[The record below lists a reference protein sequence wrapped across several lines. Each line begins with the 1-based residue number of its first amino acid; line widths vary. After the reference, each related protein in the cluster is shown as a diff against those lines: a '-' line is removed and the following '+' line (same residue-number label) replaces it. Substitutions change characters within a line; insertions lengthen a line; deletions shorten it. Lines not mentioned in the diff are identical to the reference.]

1 MQLWREASSLI
12 IVTRS
17 SVKASVASNGN
28 IIRSSIVDTLSAH
41 QKNPRDEMN
50 PEDEPTQLHQI
61 HQSDTPQANEQALAA
76 TVMPTISVTSKQNQ
90 YDYRL
95 MMVKRSGLSS
105 FLASAYVFPGGR
117 VELADFSPR
126 WWELFAK
133 FNLTRQDLAVFSQSI
148 DGPRPPIILESKI
161 AQEAAQTL
169 RPEDILPA
177 DIGLRISALRE
188 TFEETGVLL
197 LTRPGDDADSYQ
209 PLSDR
214 DNVNVDLSAWRDKV
228 RKDAASFI
236 DLCLETNLCPNLWS
250 LYEWWNWLTP
260 TSVGHKR
267 CDTMF
272 YVSFLEVEPKV
283 VLDNEEVTTLK
294 WCTPSSILD
303 EHSTADV
310 FLAPPQVY
318 ELSRMC
324 NFNEFDSLRQF
335 SAERQKFGVERWL
348 PVMSTYQDGAVALL
362 PGDEF
367 YPEQPDILG
376 RKPVPDFPETLAEY
390 GSRAK
395 VINRLEIRGPVC
407 HARANIKLSCGH
419 LQPVSHQQ
427 LELAVLSP
435 MA

>member
-28 IIRSSIVDTLSAH
+28 VIRSSIVESLRAH
-41 QKNPRDEMN
+41 QEQQQQQQQDKQDEDYTTDATGAEEQQQQQQQ
-50 PEDEPTQLHQI
+50 P
-61 HQSDTPQANEQALAA
+61 NEQQP
-76 TVMPTISVTSKQNQ
+76 TVLESPLPTAPIITTSSSKQTSQ

-126 WWELFAK
+126 WWDLFAK

-148 DGPRPPIILESKI
+148 TGPRPPIVLESKI
-161 AQEAAQTL
+161 AQEASQTSRL
-169 RPEDILPA
+169 EDVLPA

-214 DNVNVDLSAWRDKV
+214 DNVNVDLSSWRDRV
-228 RKDAASFI
+228 RKDAASFL
-236 DLCLETNLCPNLWS
+236 DLCFETNLCPNLWS

-294 WCTPSSILD
+294 
-303 EHSTADV
+303 
-310 FLAPPQVY
+310 
-318 ELSRMC
+318 
-324 NFNEFDSLRQF
+324 
-335 SAERQKFGVERWL
+335 
-348 PVMSTYQDGAVALL
+348 
-362 PGDEF
+362 
-367 YPEQPDILG
+367 
-376 RKPVPDFPETLAEY
+376 
-390 GSRAK
+390 
-395 VINRLEIRGPVC
+395 
-407 HARANIKLSCGH
+407 
-419 LQPVSHQQ
+419 VS
-427 LELAVLSP
+427 
-435 MA
+435 

>member
-1 MQLWREASSLI
+1 MQPWREASSLI
-12 IVTRS
+12 IVTR
-17 SVKASVASNGN
+17 ASVRASVVSGGN
-28 IIRSSIVDTLSAH
+28 VIKSSIVENLSTHQAKQDTEFNNIPS
-41 QKNPRDEMN
+41 
-50 PEDEPTQLHQI
+50 
-61 HQSDTPQANEQALAA
+61 QSNNE
-76 TVMPTISVTSKQNQ
+76 TNINSKHNSNQ

-117 VELADFSPR
+117 VEIADFSPR
-126 WWELFAK
+126 WWALFAK

-148 DGPRPPIILESKI
+148 KGPRPPIVLESKI
-161 AQEAAQTL
+161 TQESAQFNK
-169 RPEDILPA
+169 PEDSLPA

-214 DNVNVDLSAWRDKV
+214 DNVNVDLSTWRDKV
-228 RKDAASFI
+228 RKDASSFL

-294 WCTPSSILD
+294 VSAIDHRLK
-303 EHSTADV
+303 V
-310 FLAPPQVY
+310 FNYVNH
-318 ELSRMC
+318 E
-324 NFNEFDSLRQF
+324 
-335 SAERQKFGVERWL
+335 
-348 PVMSTYQDGAVALL
+348 
-362 PGDEF
+362 
-367 YPEQPDILG
+367 
-376 RKPVPDFPETLAEY
+376 
-390 GSRAK
+390 
-395 VINRLEIRGPVC
+395 EI
-407 HARANIKLSCGH
+407 S
-419 LQPVSHQQ
+419 
-427 LELAVLSP
+427 
-435 MA
+435 

>member
-1 MQLWREASSLI
+1 MQPWREASSLV
-12 IVTRS
+12 IVTR
-17 SVKASVASNGN
+17 APIRGAVASSHS
-28 IIRSSIVDTLSAH
+28 IIKSMIVSSSTPETTNETSA
-41 QKNPRDEMN
+41 
-50 PEDEPTQLHQI
+50 
-61 HQSDTPQANEQALAA
+61 AAA
-76 TVMPTISVTSKQNQ
+76 TTTTTSFKSATDC
-90 YDYRL
+90 DYRI

-117 VELADFSPR
+117 VELADFSAR
-126 WWELFAK
+126 WWEV
-133 FNLTRQDLAVFSQSI
+133 FNRFQLKNEDLSVFSHSVK
-148 DGPRPPIILESKI
+148 GPRPPIVSDSRTI
-161 AQEAAQTL
+161 AENTVSQTSNL
-169 RPEDILPA
+169 LPA

-197 LTRPGDDADSYQ
+197 LTRPGDSADSYQ

-214 DNVNVDLSAWRDKV
+214 DNVNVDLSEWRDKV
-228 RKDAASFI
+228 RKDANMFI

-272 YVSFLEVEPKV
+272 YVCFLEVEPKV

-294 WCTPSSILD
+294 WCTPNGMLD

-318 ELSRMC
+318 ELSRLC
-324 NFNEFDSLRQF
+324 NFTEFDALKQF
-335 SAERQKFGVERWL
+335 SIERQPLGIERWL
-348 PVMSTYQDGAVALL
+348 PVISTYQDGAIALL

-367 YPEQPDILG
+367 YPSEPDLMG
-376 RKPVPDFPETLAEY
+376 RKPVPDHPETLAEV
-390 GSRAK
+390 GNRAK
-395 VINRLEIRGPVC
+395 SINRLEIRGPVC
-407 HARANIKLSCGH
+407 HARANVELPCGH
-419 LQPVSHQQ
+419 LQPISHA
-427 LELAVLSP
+427 ELKQAVLSP

>member
-1 MQLWREASSLI
+1 MQPWREASSLI

-17 SVKASVASNGN
+17 SVRASIASGN
-28 IIRSSIVDTLSAH
+28 NVIRSSIVESLSAH
-41 QKNPRDEMN
+41 QNAHQQDSSENNVPSAAQQN
-50 PEDEPTQLHQI
+50 LSTQLNTPTK
-61 HQSDTPQANEQALAA
+61 QS
-76 TVMPTISVTSKQNQ
+76 Q

-117 VELADFSPR
+117 VEVADFSPR
-126 WWELFAK
+126 WWELFGR

-148 DGPRPPIILESKI
+148 KGPRPPIVLESK
-161 AQEAAQTL
+161 AVKEAAQNL
-169 RPEDILPA
+169 RPEDVLPA

-214 DNVNVDLSAWRDKV
+214 DNVSVDLSLWRDRV
-228 RKDAASFI
+228 RKDASSFL

-272 YVSFLEVEPKV
+272 YVSFLELEPKV

-294 WCTPSSILD
+294 VSM
-303 EHSTADV
+303 
-310 FLAPPQVY
+310 PP
-318 ELSRMC
+318 
-324 NFNEFDSLRQF
+324 
-335 SAERQKFGVERWL
+335 
-348 PVMSTYQDGAVALL
+348 LL
-362 PGDEF
+362 M
-367 YPEQPDILG
+367 
-376 RKPVPDFPETLAEY
+376 T
-390 GSRAK
+390 
-395 VINRLEIRGPVC
+395 
-407 HARANIKLSCGH
+407 
-419 LQPVSHQQ
+419 
-427 LELAVLSP
+427 
-435 MA
+435 

>member
-1 MQLWREASSLI
+1 MMQPWREASSLI
-12 IVTRS
+12 VVTR
-17 SVKASVASNGN
+17 ASVRASIASNNN
-28 IIRSSIVDTLSAH
+28 IIRSSIVESLSAH
-41 QKNPRDEMN
+41 QNR
-50 PEDEPTQLHQI
+50 EDTDPTNGPLLQNNDPI
-61 HQSDTPQANEQALAA
+61 N
-76 TVMPTISVTSKQNQ
+76 SKQSQ

-117 VELADFSPR
+117 VEMADFSPR
-126 WWELFAK
+126 WWELFAR

-148 DGPRPPIILESKI
+148 NGPRPPIILESKI
-161 AQEAAQTL
+161 IQESSHL
-169 RPEDILPA
+169 NRPEDALPA

-214 DNVNVDLSAWRDKV
+214 ENVNVDLSMWRDKV
-228 RKDAASFI
+228 RKDAASFL

-294 WCTPSSILD
+294 VSIISF
-303 EHSTADV
+303 H
-310 FLAPPQVY
+310 F
-318 ELSRMC
+318 
-324 NFNEFDSLRQF
+324 
-335 SAERQKFGVERWL
+335 
-348 PVMSTYQDGAVALL
+348 
-362 PGDEF
+362 
-367 YPEQPDILG
+367 
-376 RKPVPDFPETLAEY
+376 
-390 GSRAK
+390 
-395 VINRLEIRGPVC
+395 
-407 HARANIKLSCGH
+407 
-419 LQPVSHQQ
+419 
-427 LELAVLSP
+427 
-435 MA
+435 

>member
-1 MQLWREASSLI
+1 MQPWREASSLI
-12 IVTRS
+12 IVTR
-17 SVKASVASNGN
+17 ASVRASVVSSGN
-28 IIRSSIVDTLSAH
+28 VIKSSIVENLSAH
-41 QKNPRDEMN
+41 QTKQDTEFNNIPS
-50 PEDEPTQLHQI
+50 QQI
-61 HQSDTPQANEQALAA
+61 NEANSNL
-76 TVMPTISVTSKQNQ
+76 KHNQ

-117 VELADFSPR
+117 VEIADFSPR
-126 WWELFAK
+126 WWALFAK

-148 DGPRPPIILESKI
+148 KGPRPPIVLESKI
-161 AQEAAQTL
+161 IQESAQFNK
-169 RPEDILPA
+169 PEDSLPA

-214 DNVNVDLSAWRDKV
+214 DNVNVDLSTWRDKV
-228 RKDAASFI
+228 RKDASSFL

-294 WCTPSSILD
+294 VSI
-303 EHSTADV
+303 V
-310 FLAPPQVY
+310 
-318 ELSRMC
+318 
-324 NFNEFDSLRQF
+324 
-335 SAERQKFGVERWL
+335 
-348 PVMSTYQDGAVALL
+348 
-362 PGDEF
+362 
-367 YPEQPDILG
+367 
-376 RKPVPDFPETLAEY
+376 
-390 GSRAK
+390 
-395 VINRLEIRGPVC
+395 
-407 HARANIKLSCGH
+407 
-419 LQPVSHQQ
+419 
-427 LELAVLSP
+427 
-435 MA
+435 

>member
-1 MQLWREASSLI
+1 MQPWREASSLI
-12 IVTRS
+12 IVTRAS
-17 SVKASVASNGN
+17 MRASVASNSN
-28 IIRSSIVDTLSAH
+28 IIKSSIVESLSAH
-41 QKNPRDEMN
+41 RTRQDDDETE
-50 PEDEPTQLHQI
+50 EDHLLARQPSTD
-61 HQSDTPQANEQALAA
+61 SALL
-76 TVMPTISVTSKQNQ
+76 SKHNSQ

-117 VELADFSPR
+117 VEIADFSPR

-133 FNLTRQDLAVFSQSI
+133 FNLTKQDLAVFSQSI
-148 DGPRPPIILESKI
+148 SGPRPPIVLESKI
-161 AQEAAQTL
+161 VQEAAQL
-169 RPEDILPA
+169 NRPEDFLPA

-197 LTRPGDDADSYQ
+197 LTRPGDEADSYQ

-228 RKDAASFI
+228 RKDASSFL

-294 WCTPSSILD
+294 VGYAYHVQLCTFSHVMLF
-303 EHSTADV
+303 
-310 FLAPPQVY
+310 FLP
-318 ELSRMC
+318 
-324 NFNEFDSLRQF
+324 N
-335 SAERQKFGVERWL
+335 
-348 PVMSTYQDGAVALL
+348 
-362 PGDEF
+362 
-367 YPEQPDILG
+367 
-376 RKPVPDFPETLAEY
+376 
-390 GSRAK
+390 
-395 VINRLEIRGPVC
+395 
-407 HARANIKLSCGH
+407 
-419 LQPVSHQQ
+419 
-427 LELAVLSP
+427 
-435 MA
+435 

>member
-1 MQLWREASSLI
+1 MQSWREASSLI
-12 IVTRS
+12 IVTRAS
-17 SVKASVASNGN
+17 MKASIASNGN
-28 IIRSSIVDTLSAH
+28 VIKSSIVESLSSSH
-41 QKNPRDEMN
+41 QLQLNQDELTSQQN
-50 PEDEPTQLHQI
+50 ATTISPEQHQI
-61 HQSDTPQANEQALAA
+61 A
-76 TVMPTISVTSKQNQ
+76 TTTSSHNNQ

-117 VELADFSPR
+117 VEMADFSPK

-133 FNLTRQDLAVFSQSI
+133 FNLTKQDLAVFSQSI
-148 DGPRPPIILESKI
+148 NGPRPPIVLESKI
-161 AQEAAQTL
+161 IEESSHIN
-169 RPEDILPA
+169 RPEDSLPA

-214 DNVNVDLSAWRDKV
+214 DNVSVDLSAWRDRV
-228 RKDAASFI
+228 RKDANSFL
-236 DLCLETNLCPNLWS
+236 DLCMETNLCPNLWS

-272 YVSFLEVEPKV
+272 YVSFLEIEPKV

-294 WCTPSSILD
+294 WCTPTGMLD

-318 ELSRMC
+318 ELSRLC
-324 NFNEFDSLRQF
+324 NFTEFDTLRQF
-335 SAERQKFGVERWL
+335 AAERQALGIERWL
-348 PVMSTYQDGAVALL
+348 PVISTYQDGAVALL

-367 YPEQPDILG
+367 YPDQPDILG
-376 RKPVPDFPETLAEY
+376 RKPVPDNPETLAEY
-390 GSRAK
+390 GARAK
-395 VINRLEIRGPVC
+395 IINRLEIRGPVC
-407 HARANIKLSCGH
+407 HARANIKLPCGH
-419 LQPVSHQQ
+419 LKPVSHEQ
-427 LELAVLSP
+427 LELAVMSP

>member
-1 MQLWREASSLI
+1 MQQWREASSLI
-12 IVTRS
+12 IVTR
-17 SVKASVASNGN
+17 ASIRASIASNN
-28 IIRSSIVDTLSAH
+28 NVIRSSIVESLSAH
-41 QKNPRDEMN
+41 QNAQQHE
-50 PEDEPTQLHQI
+50 EDFDATSAQSPIIQLN
-61 HQSDTPQANEQALAA
+61 S
-76 TVMPTISVTSKQNQ
+76 SSKQSQ

-117 VELADFSPR
+117 VEIADFSPR
-126 WWELFAK
+126 WWDLFAR

-148 DGPRPPIILESKI
+148 KGPRPPIVLESKAI
-161 AQEAAQTL
+161 QEASHIN

-214 DNVNVDLSAWRDKV
+214 DNVSVDLSLWRDKV
-228 RKDAASFI
+228 RKDAASFL
-236 DLCLETNLCPNLWS
+236 DLCLETNLCPNLWC

-294 WCTPSSILD
+294 VSIVLFELPSF
-303 EHSTADV
+303 T
-310 FLAPPQVY
+310 
-318 ELSRMC
+318 SRCM
-324 NFNEFDSLRQF
+324 
-335 SAERQKFGVERWL
+335 
-348 PVMSTYQDGAVALL
+348 
-362 PGDEF
+362 
-367 YPEQPDILG
+367 
-376 RKPVPDFPETLAEY
+376 
-390 GSRAK
+390 
-395 VINRLEIRGPVC
+395 
-407 HARANIKLSCGH
+407 
-419 LQPVSHQQ
+419 
-427 LELAVLSP
+427 
-435 MA
+435 

>member
-41 QKNPRDEMN
+41 QKNLSDVQAGERTNQELQPDQAQH
-50 PEDEPTQLHQI
+50 EPTALPG
-61 HQSDTPQANEQALAA
+61 TPGAN
-76 TVMPTISVTSKQNQ
+76 SSNNSKIQ

-117 VELADFSPR
+117 VEVADFSPR
-126 WWELFAK
+126 WWELFSR
-133 FNLTRQDLAVFSQSI
+133 FNLTHQDLAVFSQSI
-148 DGPRPPIILESKI
+148 SGPRPPIILESKI
-161 AQEAAQTL
+161 AQEAAASYG
-169 RPEDILPA
+169 PEDILPA

-214 DNVNVDLSAWRDKV
+214 DNVNVDLSAWRDRV

-236 DLCLETNLCPNLWS
+236 DLCFETNLCPNLWS

-294 WCTPSSILD
+294 
-303 EHSTADV
+303 V
-310 FLAPPQVY
+310 
-318 ELSRMC
+318 SRI
-324 NFNEFDSLRQF
+324 R
-335 SAERQKFGVERWL
+335 K
-348 PVMSTYQDGAVALL
+348 
-362 PGDEF
+362 GDA
-367 YPEQPDILG
+367 YP
-376 RKPVPDFPETLAEY
+376 K
-390 GSRAK
+390 
-395 VINRLEIRGPVC
+395 
-407 HARANIKLSCGH
+407 
-419 LQPVSHQQ
+419 
-427 LELAVLSP
+427 
-435 MA
+435 

>member
-1 MQLWREASSLI
+1 MQPWREASSLI
-12 IVTRS
+12 IVTR
-17 SVKASVASNGN
+17 ASVRASVVSSGN
-28 IIRSSIVDTLSAH
+28 VIKSSIVENLSAH
-41 QKNPRDEMN
+41 QTKQDTEFNN
-50 PEDEPTQLHQI
+50 ISHQPNN
-61 HQSDTPQANEQALAA
+61 DTN
-76 TVMPTISVTSKQNQ
+76 INSKHNQ

-117 VELADFSPR
+117 VEIADFSPR
-126 WWELFAK
+126 WWALFAK

-148 DGPRPPIILESKI
+148 KGPRPPIVLESKI
-161 AQEAAQTL
+161 IQESAQFN
-169 RPEDILPA
+169 RPEDSLPA

-214 DNVNVDLSAWRDKV
+214 DNVNVDLSTWRDKV
-228 RKDAASFI
+228 RKDASSFL

-294 WCTPSSILD
+294 VSID
-303 EHSTADV
+303 
-310 FLAPPQVY
+310 
-318 ELSRMC
+318 
-324 NFNEFDSLRQF
+324 LRCY
-335 SAERQKFGVERWL
+335 K
-348 PVMSTYQDGAVALL
+348 
-362 PGDEF
+362 
-367 YPEQPDILG
+367 
-376 RKPVPDFPETLAEY
+376 
-390 GSRAK
+390 
-395 VINRLEIRGPVC
+395 
-407 HARANIKLSCGH
+407 
-419 LQPVSHQQ
+419 
-427 LELAVLSP
+427 
-435 MA
+435 

>member
-1 MQLWREASSLI
+1 MQPWREASSLI
-12 IVTRS
+12 IVTR
-17 SVKASVASNGN
+17 ASVRGSIASNSN
-28 IIRSSIVDTLSAH
+28 IIKSSIVESLSA
-41 QKNPRDEMN
+41 R
-50 PEDEPTQLHQI
+50 
-61 HQSDTPQANEQALAA
+61 QSKQDLDASDAPNQQNTDL
-76 TVMPTISVTSKQNQ
+76 KQNQ

-117 VELADFSPR
+117 VEMADFSPR

-148 DGPRPPIILESKI
+148 TGPRPPIVIESKI
-161 AQEAAQTL
+161 IQESSHL
-169 RPEDILPA
+169 NRPEDSLPA

-228 RKDAASFI
+228 RKDASSFL

-294 WCTPSSILD
+294 VS
-303 EHSTADV
+303 
-310 FLAPPQVY
+310 
-318 ELSRMC
+318 M
-324 NFNEFDSLRQF
+324 N
-335 SAERQKFGVERWL
+335 
-348 PVMSTYQDGAVALL
+348 M
-362 PGDEF
+362 
-367 YPEQPDILG
+367 
-376 RKPVPDFPETLAEY
+376 
-390 GSRAK
+390 
-395 VINRLEIRGPVC
+395 INKI
-407 HARANIKLSCGH
+407 
-419 LQPVSHQQ
+419 
-427 LELAVLSP
+427 
-435 MA
+435 

>member
-1 MQLWREASSLI
+1 MQPWREASSLI
-12 IVTRS
+12 IVTR
-17 SVKASVASNGN
+17 ASVRASVVSSGN
-28 IIRSSIVDTLSAH
+28 VIKSSIVENLSTHQAKQDTEFNNIPS
-41 QKNPRDEMN
+41 QPN
-50 PEDEPTQLHQI
+50 
-61 HQSDTPQANEQALAA
+61 NE
-76 TVMPTISVTSKQNQ
+76 TNINSKHNQ

-117 VELADFSPR
+117 VEIADFSPR
-126 WWELFAK
+126 WWALFAK

-148 DGPRPPIILESKI
+148 KGPRPPIVLESKI
-161 AQEAAQTL
+161 IQESAQFTK
-169 RPEDILPA
+169 PEDSLPA

-214 DNVNVDLSAWRDKV
+214 DNVNVDLSTWRDKV
-228 RKDAASFI
+228 RKDASCFL

-294 WCTPSSILD
+294 V
-303 EHSTADV
+303 STIYHRV
-310 FLAPPQVY
+310 RCLT
-318 ELSRMC
+318 M
-324 NFNEFDSLRQF
+324 
-335 SAERQKFGVERWL
+335 
-348 PVMSTYQDGAVALL
+348 
-362 PGDEF
+362 
-367 YPEQPDILG
+367 
-376 RKPVPDFPETLAEY
+376 
-390 GSRAK
+390 
-395 VINRLEIRGPVC
+395 
-407 HARANIKLSCGH
+407 
-419 LQPVSHQQ
+419 
-427 LELAVLSP
+427 
-435 MA
+435 

>member
-1 MQLWREASSLI
+1 MQPWREASSLI
-12 IVTRS
+12 IVTR
-17 SVKASVASNGN
+17 ASVRASVVSSGN
-28 IIRSSIVDTLSAH
+28 VVKSSIVENLSAH
-41 QKNPRDEMN
+41 QTKQETEFNNNPS
-50 PEDEPTQLHQI
+50 
-61 HQSDTPQANEQALAA
+61 QSNNE
-76 TVMPTISVTSKQNQ
+76 TNINSKHNQ

-117 VELADFSPR
+117 VEMADFSPR
-126 WWELFAK
+126 WWALFAK

-148 DGPRPPIILESKI
+148 NGPRPPIVLETKI
-161 AQEAAQTL
+161 VQESAHL
-169 RPEDILPA
+169 NKPEDSLPA

-214 DNVNVDLSAWRDKV
+214 DNVNVDLSTWRDKV
-228 RKDAASFI
+228 RKDASSFI

-294 WCTPSSILD
+294 VGTI
-303 EHSTADV
+303 V
-310 FLAPPQVY
+310 
-318 ELSRMC
+318 
-324 NFNEFDSLRQF
+324 N
-335 SAERQKFGVERWL
+335 
-348 PVMSTYQDGAVALL
+348 
-362 PGDEF
+362 
-367 YPEQPDILG
+367 
-376 RKPVPDFPETLAEY
+376 
-390 GSRAK
+390 
-395 VINRLEIRGPVC
+395 
-407 HARANIKLSCGH
+407 
-419 LQPVSHQQ
+419 
-427 LELAVLSP
+427 
-435 MA
+435 